1 MCKSQRPL
9 PVIVHG
15 NFSFLARESPG
26 RRFRACYQIDRL
38 QLLIMEVSESAAQR
52 SRIAVVQLRRSDI
65 YRDYEHAFRETT
77 GLPINL
83 RPIEAFDLPHHDDPK
98 EAPFCALMAQS
109 NKSCAACLQ
118 LQQKVEQEARLEP
131 KTLKCFAGL
140 CDSAVPVR
148 VGENLVAFLQTGQIL
163 LHQPNKAEFAKTT
176 RQLLKWGTEVDLKR
190 LEEAYFQTRVVSKR
204 QYESILRLLAIFA
217 QHLSTM
223 SNQLSIK
230 EAAGEMPSIARA
242 RIYIAEHQAEEIA
255 LKDVAGAVN
264 MSAFYFCKT
273 FKKATGMT
281 FTDYLAR
288 MRVEKVK
295 NLLLN
300 PHKRVSEA
308 AYEAGFQSLS
318 QFNRVF
324 HRIAGE
330 SPSVYRDRLHRP
342 EKK

>member
-1 MCKSQRPL
+1 MVDC
-9 PVIVHG
+9 
-15 NFSFLARESPG
+15 
-26 RRFRACYQIDRL
+26 
-38 QLLIMEVSESAAQR
+38 AAQR
-52 SRIAVVQLRRSDI
+52 SRSVVEQLRRSDI
-65 YRDYEHAFRETT
+65 FRDYQQAFRETT

-83 RPIEAFDLPHHDDPK
+83 RPIEAFDLPHHKDPK
-98 EAPFCALMAQS
+98 QAPFCALLAQS

-118 LQQKVEQEARLEP
+118 LQKRVEEEAKLEP

-140 CDSAVPVR
+140 CDSSVPVR
-148 VGENLVAFLQTGQIL
+148 VGENLVAFLQTGQVL
-163 LHQPNKAEFAKTT
+163 LHQPSKIEFAKTT
-176 RQLLKWGTEVDLKR
+176 RQLVQWGSEVDLKK
-190 LEEAYFQTRVVSKR
+190 LEEAYFQTRVVSRK
-204 QYESILRLLAIFA
+204 QYESILRLLTIFA
-217 QHLSTM
+217 QHLATV
-223 SNQLSIK
+223 SNQLSVRQSTS
-230 EAAGEMPSIARA
+230 EAPAVTRT
-242 RIYIAEHQAEEIA
+242 RIYIAEHQTEEIA

-288 MRVEKVK
+288 VRVEKVK

-324 HRIAGE
+324 LRIAGQ
-330 SPSVYRDRLHRP
+330 SPSVYRDHVHNTSRS
-342 EKK
+342 

>member
-1 MCKSQRPL
+1 MEFSLSWR
-9 PVIVHG
+9 VIFRRRLFGACDQTSRVH
-15 NFSFLARESPG
+15 P
-26 RRFRACYQIDRL
+26 RR
-38 QLLIMEVSESAAQR
+38 METVESAAQR
-52 SRIAVVQLRRSDI
+52 SRIAVAQLRRSDI
-65 YRDYEHAFRETT
+65 YRDYERAFRETT
-77 GLPINL
+77 GLPLNL
-83 RPIEAFDLPHHDDPK
+83 RPIEAFDLPHHDDPN

-118 LQQKVEQEARLEP
+118 LQKKVEQEARLEP

-140 CDSAVPVR
+140 CDSSVPVR

-242 RIYIAEHQAEEIA
+242 RVYIAEHQAEEIA

-330 SPSVYRDRLHRP
+330 SPSVYRERLHCA
-342 EKK
+342 EKS